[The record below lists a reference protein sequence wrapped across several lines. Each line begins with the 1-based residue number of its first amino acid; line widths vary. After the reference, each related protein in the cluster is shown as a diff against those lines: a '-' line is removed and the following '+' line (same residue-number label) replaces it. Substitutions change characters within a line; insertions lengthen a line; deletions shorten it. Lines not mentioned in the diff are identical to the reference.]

1 MVVMETLEIY
11 DDWLVG
17 WFLNFC
23 YLKQAYMMQV
33 DLTHLE
39 SSFLELHGSP
49 TVLTF
54 LSALILKCCGL
65 ACSLLGSLLTLSQ
78 SQPIAIQSEFPV
90 VVLKH

>member
-1 MVVMETLEIY
+1 MVAMETLEIY

-33 DLTHLE
+33 DLTCLE
-39 SSFLELHGSP
+39 SSFLELPGSP
-49 TVLTF
+49 AVLTF
-54 LSALILKCCGL
+54 LFGLILKCCGL
-65 ACSLLGSLLTLSQ
+65 PYSLLGSLLSLSQ
-78 SQPIAIQSEFPV
+78 CQPIAIQSEFLV